1 MQWVEVPDPKPGAA
15 EVLVRVR
22 ACGLNHL
29 DLWTE
34 RGELPVPIQLPRI
47 QGCEIAGEIL
57 EAGPAVSG
65 WEAGDRVAIQS
76 NIFCGK
82 CEYCA
87 RGEESQCLNP
97 IMLGVQ
103 VDGGFAEK
111 VVVSERAVG
120 RLPVNVDFQTS
131 AALTLGCDSDAV
143 RLRTSS
149 SICFT
154 ASFPYNSA
162 PALIVTATPSLPPG
176 P

>member
-1 MQWVEVPDPKPGAA
+1 MKIRSSRNGCGDITLQIMKAIQLIAHGSPGKMQWVEVPDPKPGAA

-47 QGCEIAGEIL
+47 QGCEIAGEII

-76 NIFCGK
+76 NVFCGK

-103 VDGGFAEK
+103 VDGGFA
-111 VVVSERAVG
+111 
-120 RLPVNVDFQTS
+120 
-131 AALTLGCDSDAV
+131 
-143 RLRTSS
+143 
-149 SICFT
+149 
-154 ASFPYNSA
+154 
-162 PALIVTATPSLPPG
+162 
-176 P
+176 